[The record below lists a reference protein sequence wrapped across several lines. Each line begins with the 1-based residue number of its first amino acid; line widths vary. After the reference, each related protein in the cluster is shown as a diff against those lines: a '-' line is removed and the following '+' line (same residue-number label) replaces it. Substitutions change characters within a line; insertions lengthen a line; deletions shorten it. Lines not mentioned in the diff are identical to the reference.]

1 MSEVDYQEL
10 TCENL
15 QFLFFIF
22 KKNGKNSLPQL
33 QNKLFRDFA
42 GGLVVENPP
51 CNAGHVSSIPGRGK
65 IPHGM
70 ERLSSCPTTTEP
82 TSHDC

>member
-22 KKNGKNSLPQL
+22 KKNGRT
-33 QNKLFRDFA
+33 LFHNFRISFF
-42 GGLVVENPP
+42 GTLLVVWWLRIHL
-51 CNAGHVSSIPGRGK
+51 AMQG
-65 IPHGM
+65 
-70 ERLSSCPTTTEP
+70 T
-82 TSHDC
+82 